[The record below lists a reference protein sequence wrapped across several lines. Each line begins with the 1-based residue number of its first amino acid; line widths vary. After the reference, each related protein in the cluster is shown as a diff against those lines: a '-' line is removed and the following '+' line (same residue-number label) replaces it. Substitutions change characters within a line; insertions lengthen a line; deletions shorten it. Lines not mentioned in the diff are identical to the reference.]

1 MKRKTRL
8 DTMDK
13 SLPFARFPVFLLCIV
28 AITATAL
35 GADTKPAAPEVKLVA
50 PMRGEIHRFVTLPG
64 TVRPWQSV
72 TLFARV
78 PGYLKAIS
86 VDRGDEVAAGAV
98 LAEIDAPEL
107 AADLARAE
115 AEVAQATAMQAKAT
129 ADLEKAKADAARYRA
144 EIPRAK
150 AEFDIARLEFQRAHS
165 AQQKAPDL
173 VVQQTVDT
181 AKARLEMAE
190 ATQAAALATV
200 DAAAAAAQA
209 AAAGRE
215 VAAAMREV
223 ALTGVARAGAVAGFR
238 KIVAPFAGTIT
249 DRRVDP
255 GAFISPASG
264 GNAAAQNALVTLM
277 DFRTVR
283 LQVLVPEAEAALVHK
298 GQPVKA
304 TFDGLPGRAP
314 VEATVS
320 RTAGVL
326 EESSKT
332 ILIEAD
338 LPNPKGEIRPGMFA
352 SVRVGVER
360 HADVLLV
367 PSDAVVPEKTAAF
380 VFVVADGKAQRV
392 AVKIGFNDG
401 KNVEIV
407 SGLAAEQR
415 VILVGKLTLTPGQ
428 AVNVVEGK

>member
-1 MKRKTRL
+1 MKPSL
-8 DTMDK
+8 K
-13 SLPFARFPVFLLCIV
+13 SAERMKISLVLLPLVRNCAVVFLWFV
-28 AITATAL
+28 ATAATVF
-35 GADTKPAAPEVKLVA
+35 GAETRPAAPEVKLVA
-50 PMRGEIHRFVTLPG
+50 PTRGEIHRFVTLPG
-64 TVRPWQSV
+64 TVRPWQSA

-78 PGYLKAIS
+78 PGYLKSIG

-107 AADLARAE
+107 AADLSRAE

-129 ADLEKAKADAARYRA
+129 ADLEKAKADAARARA
-144 EIPRAK
+144 EMPRAK
-150 AEFDIARLEFQRAHS
+150 AELDIARLEFQRAHS

-181 AKARLEMAE
+181 AKARLEIAE

-264 GNAAAQNALVTLM
+264 GNAAAQ
-277 DFRTVR
+277 
-283 LQVLVPEAEAALVHK
+283 K
-298 GQPVKA
+298 
-304 TFDGLPGRAP
+304 
-314 VEATVS
+314 
-320 RTAGVL
+320 
-326 EESSKT
+326 
-332 ILIEAD
+332 
-338 LPNPKGEIRPGMFA
+338 
-352 SVRVGVER
+352 RVG
-360 HADVLLV
+360 DVDGF
-367 PSDAVVPEKTAAF
+367 SHGAVAGARARGGGGAGEQGPAGAGDVRWFAGPRAGRGHGVT
-380 VFVVADGKAQRV
+380 DGGRV
-392 AVKIGFNDG
+392 G
-401 KNVEIV
+401 
-407 SGLAAEQR
+407 
-415 VILVGKLTLTPGQ
+415 
-428 AVNVVEGK
+428 

>member
-1 MKRKTRL
+1 MASTAARRSPLTRVRSLASIAASVPVPMASPRSAWASAAASLTPSPTIATTRPSDCSRRITSTLSTGRTSAKTSSMP
-8 DTMDK
+8 TC
-13 SLPFARFPVFLLCIV
+13 A
-28 AITATAL
+28 ATAFA
-35 GADTKPAAPEVKLVA
+35 ADTKPAATEVKLVA
-50 PMRGEIHRFVTLPG
+50 PTRGEIHRFVTLPG
-64 TVRPWQSV
+64 TVRPWQSA

-78 PGYLKAIS
+78 TGYLKSIA

-115 AEVAQATAMQAKAT
+115 AEVTQATAMQAKAT

-150 AEFDIARLEFQRAHS
+150 AELDIARLEFQRAHA

-215 VAAAMREV
+215 VASAMREV

-360 HADVLLV
+360 PSKPLRSCTRKNAAWGPLLGV
-367 PSDAVVPEKTAAF
+367 
-380 VFVVADGKAQRV
+380 
-392 AVKIGFNDG
+392 
-401 KNVEIV
+401 
-407 SGLAAEQR
+407 
-415 VILVGKLTLTPGQ
+415 
-428 AVNVVEGK
+428 